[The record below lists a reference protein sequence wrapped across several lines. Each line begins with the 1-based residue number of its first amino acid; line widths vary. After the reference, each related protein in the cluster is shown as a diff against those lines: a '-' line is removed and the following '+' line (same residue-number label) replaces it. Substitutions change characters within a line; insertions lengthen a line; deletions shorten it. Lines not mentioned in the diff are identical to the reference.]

1 MLAPAAPIGRLMKK
15 IERQPTV
22 STSQPPSGGPSAVV
36 RAPAAA
42 AQVPIAGPRASPLY
56 AAPTIAR
63 LAGVSRAAA
72 TPCAIRA
79 AISQIAEGASA
90 ADERSGREAQRA
102 RSANTPPAAESV
114 ARRTAKQDETRER
127 QHVAVDHPL

>member
-1 MLAPAAPIGRLMKK
+1 MRK

-36 RAPAAA
+36 RAPAAPKCRS
-42 AQVPIAGPRASPLY
+42 QDRARFPLY

-63 LAGVSRAAA
+63 LAGVSSAAA

-90 ADERSGREAQRA
+90 QASEAAVKPTQPGDEHAA
-102 RSANTPPAAESV
+102 PAESIP
-114 ARRTAKQDETRER
+114 RRTAKQDETRER
-127 QHVAVDHPL
+127 QHVAVDDPL